1 MMKEYD
7 QRFRDVIV
15 EGLGLDVDDT
25 QRSYDQNNKK
35 PITPSSRSEADN
47 KMMNFKQ
54 NLTLIDEERD
64 DDQSSVDNKQK

>member
-1 MMKEYD
+1 MKEYD

-15 EGLGLDVDDT
+15 EGLGLDVDDSK
-25 QRSYDQNNKK
+25 RSYDQNNKK
-35 PITPSSRSEADN
+35 PITTSSRSEADN

-64 DDQSSVDNKQK
+64 DD